1 MCSALPLPGGSYGS
15 ACLGRRERPSGPF
28 GPGAAAA
35 GATPLR
41 PQRPLLCV
49 RLRESA
55 PREKQI
61 FSSTSQVEQPVSSSA
76 TCGGSCLVGPR
87 GPRLG
92 RVRGTGGRARGP
104 ARAPQRT
111 PPTPCEGRRAGWGP
125 AETRGDGLVFA
136 VRKQQDRAP
145 QRPLSC
151 PVPGGFQRVKQTSR
165 LSFLNSSTPATRATP
180 PSGLRPRGGTS
191 PPGEAGGRVWPAEG
205 SRAVSPRGA
214 GPCRLRAGGTTL
226 TQVPRLSFKARVAD
240 PSAAGFRGVRRPS
253 Y

>member
-180 PSGLRPRGGTS
+180 PLWPSSPGWHVSTGRGRGEGLARGRQQGCLSTR
-191 PPGEAGGRVWPAEG
+191 G
-205 SRAVSPRGA
+205 RAVQAACGRDDPDT
-214 GPCRLRAGGTTL
+214 GPASVLQSESR
-226 TQVPRLSFKARVAD
+226 
-240 PSAAGFRGVRRPS
+240 
-253 Y
+253 